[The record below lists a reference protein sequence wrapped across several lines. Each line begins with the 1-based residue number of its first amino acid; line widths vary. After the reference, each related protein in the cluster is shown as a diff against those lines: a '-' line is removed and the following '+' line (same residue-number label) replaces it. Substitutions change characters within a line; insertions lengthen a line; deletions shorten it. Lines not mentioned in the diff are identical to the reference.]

1 MNALTIQT
9 APPVFTFLLRV
20 KAGGEIMSLVRKNRS
35 ILGTIIS
42 IIVMRKSI
50 PVRR

>member
-42 IIVMRKSI
+42 IIVKRKRI